1 VVSGRVGNGS
11 SGVRSRSGRAAPI
24 DAVPGARVDR
34 RGSPAATKARI
45 LAAATDEFAERGFA
59 GARID
64 RIAACATSNKQLI
77 YRYFGTKQ
85 GLYEA
90 VMDHLVTRART
101 MIEEDRASGCAYL
114 DSRQF
119 LVGQGDVR
127 RKWARLQSWE
137 GLTDGVDSP
146 ALDAKRA
153 ENFEILHEWISDDQR
168 KGRITSRF
176 SARQVVGLV
185 VFGRIFPDAMP
196 KVFELVQG
204 EDNLDSQQS
213 WIESLREL
221 LKP

>member
-1 VVSGRVGNGS
+1 MV
-11 SGVRSRSGRAAPI
+11 AIEALPE
-24 DAVPGARVDR
+24 ARVDR

-64 RIAACATSNKQLI
+64 RIAACALSNKQLI

-101 MIEEDRASGCAYL
+101 MIEEDRACGCAYL

-127 RKWARLQSWE
+127 RQWARLQSWE
-137 GLTDGVDSP
+137 GLTDAVDSP
-146 ALDAKRA
+146 TLDRGPPRSRA
-153 ENFEILHEWISDDQR
+153 ASTAQVA
-168 KGRITSRF
+168 
-176 SARQVVGLV
+176 AR
-185 VFGRIFPDAMP
+185 PA
-196 KVFELVQG
+196 
-204 EDNLDSQQS
+204 
-213 WIESLREL
+213 
-221 LKP
+221 